1 MNKILTAYLIY
12 ELNKFINDKL
22 PDENIYKPISYIF
35 NLGGKKFVRF
45 LLCSFKIFGGKG
57 KKISEFIAIESLHNF
72 SLIHDDVMDKA
83 EKRQGINRAK
93 KWNENSAILSGMHY

>member
-1 MNKILTAYLIY
+1 MRMNKILTAYNY

-45 LLCSFKIFGGKG
+45 SFIF
-57 KKISEFIAIESLHNF
+57 L
-72 SLIHDDVMDKA
+72 
-83 EKRQGINRAK
+83 
-93 KWNENSAILSGMHY
+93 

>member
-1 MNKILTAYLIY
+1 MRMNKILTAYNY

-45 LLCSFKIFGGKG
+45 FFYIPLR
-57 KKISEFIAIESLHNF
+57 F
-72 SLIHDDVMDKA
+72 SAVK
-83 EKRQGINRAK
+83 EKNK
-93 KWNENSAILSGMHY
+93 SSCLSN